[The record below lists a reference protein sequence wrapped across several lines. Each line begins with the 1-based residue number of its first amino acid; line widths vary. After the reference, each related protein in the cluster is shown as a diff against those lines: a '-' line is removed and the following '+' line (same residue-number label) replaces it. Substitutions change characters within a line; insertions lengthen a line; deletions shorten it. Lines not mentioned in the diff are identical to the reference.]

1 MATAKVALRPNSEA
15 ARHVRQDE
23 RATTN
28 FINHDNSNP
37 TEFDLQSQLLA
48 DRFGVPF
55 ERSRLI
61 LALLRSGG
69 AAI

>member
-1 MATAKVALRPNSEA
+1 MAAAKVALRPHNEA
-15 ARHVRQDE
+15 ARIVRQDE
-23 RATTN
+23 RATTI
-28 FINHDNSNP
+28 FLHHDDDTDS
-37 TEFDLQSQLLA
+37 EFLAQSQLLA
-48 DRFGVPF
+48 ERFGIPL